1 MRVKRAVAREP
12 FTLRE
17 KIGTNWPQSVDKDAG
32 RSRCRWVE
40 SRGGGS
46 HVLFVD
52 WGYFLYVA
60 LPIMV
65 LGFIASSWVKRTY
78 QRYSQVRNASGL
90 SGVDVARRILS
101 GAGLS
106 DVTIQVIDGE
116 LSDNY
121 DPRTKTLNLSRA
133 VAAGTS
139 VAAEAVVAHEIG
151 HALQDHQG
159 FFAMRIRSG
168 LVPAANLGSQAG
180 PLIVIAGL
188 LLSVFTGSAFGFYVA
203 LAGLFL
209 FAAVVLFQLITTP
222 VELDASRRALRLLAE
237 NGVIVPEEQLG
248 ARRMLRAA
256 AFTYWVALFGAVLT
270 LLYYASLVFGN
281 RRSD

>member
-1 MRVKRAVAREP
+1 ML
-12 FTLRE
+12 FW
-17 KIGTNWPQSVDKDAG
+17 NWT
-32 RSRCRWVE
+32 
-40 SRGGGS
+40 
-46 HVLFVD
+46 
-52 WGYFLYVA
+52 YFLYVA
-60 LPIMV
+60 LPTML
-65 LGFIASSWVKRTY
+65 LGFIASNWVKRTY
-78 QRYSQVRNASGL
+78 QRYSQVRSASGL
-90 SGVDVARRILS
+90 TGVEVARRILA
-101 GAGLS
+101 GASLS
-106 DVTIQVIDGE
+106 EVTVQVIDGE

-121 DPRTKTLNLSRA
+121 DPRSKTLNLSPA
-133 VAAGTS
+133 VAAGRS
-139 VAAEAVVAHEIG
+139 VASEAVVAHEIG

-159 FFAMRIRSG
+159 FFAMRVRSG

-188 LLSVFTGSAFGFYVA
+188 LLSIFTGSAFGVYVA

-209 FAAVVLFQLITTP
+209 FAAVVLFQLVTTP

-237 NGVIVPEEQLG
+237 NGVIQPEEQEG

>member
-1 MRVKRAVAREP
+1 
-12 FTLRE
+12 
-17 KIGTNWPQSVDKDAG
+17 
-32 RSRCRWVE
+32 
-40 SRGGGS
+40 
-46 HVLFVD
+46 
-52 WGYFLYVA
+52 
-60 LPIMV
+60 MV
-65 LGFIASSWVKRTY
+65 LGFIGSSWVKRTY

-121 DPRTKTLNLSRA
+121 DPRSKTLNLSRE
-133 VAAGTS
+133 VASGTS

-151 HALQDHQG
+151 HALQDQQG

-180 PLIVIAGL
+180 PFIVIAGL

-203 LAGLFL
+203 IAGLLL

-237 NGVIVPEEQLG
+237 NGVIFPEEQLG

>member
-1 MRVKRAVAREP
+1 
-12 FTLRE
+12 
-17 KIGTNWPQSVDKDAG
+17 
-32 RSRCRWVE
+32 
-40 SRGGGS
+40 
-46 HVLFVD
+46 
-52 WGYFLYVA
+52 
-60 LPIMV
+60 
-65 LGFIASSWVKRTY
+65 
-78 QRYSQVRNASGL
+78 
-90 SGVDVARRILS
+90 
-101 GAGLS
+101 
-106 DVTIQVIDGE
+106 
-116 LSDNY
+116 
-121 DPRTKTLNLSRA
+121 
-133 VAAGTS
+133 
-139 VAAEAVVAHEIG
+139 
-151 HALQDHQG
+151 
-159 FFAMRIRSG
+159 MRIRSG

-209 FAAVVLFQLITTP
+209 FAAVVLFQLLTTP

>member
-1 MRVKRAVAREP
+1 M
-12 FTLRE
+12 LLW
-17 KIGTNWPQSVDKDAG
+17 N
-32 RSRCRWVE
+32 
-40 SRGGGS
+40 
-46 HVLFVD
+46 

-65 LGFIASSWVKRTY
+65 LGFIGSSWVKRTY

-121 DPRTKTLNLSRA
+121 DPRSKTLNLSRE
-133 VAAGTS
+133 VATGTS

-151 HALQDHQG
+151 HALQDQQG
-159 FFAMRIRSG
+159 FFAMRVRSE

-203 LAGLFL
+203 IAGLLL

>member
-1 MRVKRAVAREP
+1 MLLWNL
-12 FTLRE
+12 T
-17 KIGTNWPQSVDKDAG
+17 
-32 RSRCRWVE
+32 
-40 SRGGGS
+40 
-46 HVLFVD
+46 
-52 WGYFLYVA
+52 YFLYVA

-65 LGFIASSWVKRTY
+65 LGLIASSWVKRTY

-90 SGVDVARRILS
+90 AGVDVARRIL
-101 GAGLS
+101 A
-106 DVTIQVIDGE
+106 
-116 LSDNY
+116 
-121 DPRTKTLNLSRA
+121 RA
-133 VAAGTS
+133 VASGTS

-151 HALQDHQG
+151 HALQDDQG

-188 LLSVFTGSAFGFYVA
+188 LLSIFTGSGFAVYVA

-209 FAAVVLFQLITTP
+209 FAAVVLFQLVTTP

-237 NGVIVPEEQLG
+237 NGVVVPQEQKG

>member
-1 MRVKRAVAREP
+1 ML
-12 FTLRE
+12 FW
-17 KIGTNWPQSVDKDAG
+17 NWTYV
-32 RSRCRWVE
+32 
-40 SRGGGS
+40 
-46 HVLFVD
+46 
-52 WGYFLYVA
+52 LYVA

-65 LGFIASSWVKRTY
+65 LGFLASSWVKRTY
-78 QRYSQVRNASGL
+78 QRYSQVRNGTGL
-90 SGVDVARRILS
+90 AGVDIARRMLS

-106 DVTIQVIDGE
+106 NVTIQVIDGE

-121 DPRTKTLNLSRA
+121 DPRTKTLNLSRE
-133 VAAGTS
+133 VAGGTS

-188 LLSVFTGSAFGFYVA
+188 LLSTFTGSTFGFYVA

-209 FAAVVLFQLITTP
+209 FAAVVVFQVITTP
-222 VELDASRRALRLLAE
+222 VELDASRRALRL
-237 NGVIVPEEQLG
+237 
-248 ARRMLRAA
+248 
-256 AFTYWVALFGAVLT
+256 
-270 LLYYASLVFGN
+270 
-281 RRSD
+281 

>member
-1 MRVKRAVAREP
+1 M
-12 FTLRE
+12 FLYW
-17 KIGTNWPQSVDKDAG
+17 N
-32 RSRCRWVE
+32 
-40 SRGGGS
+40 
-46 HVLFVD
+46 

-78 QRYSQVRNASGL
+78 QRHSQVRNANGL

-121 DPRTKTLNLSRA
+121 DPRTKTLNLSRD
-133 VAAGTS
+133 VATGTS

-159 FFAMRIRSG
+159 FFAMRLRSG

-188 LLSVFTGSAFGFYVA
+188 LLSVFTGSVFGFYVA
-203 LAGLFL
+203 VAGLLL

-237 NGVIVPEEQLG
+237 NGVIYPEEQQG